1 MTKTSFEIWAR
12 RLAQHR
18 GLPAISDGQLAAE
31 LGIHR
36 NRVADYKRGFT
47 THHPPIPAKPDLR
60 CRLAMAA
67 ILAGLAPWPEDV
79 EAIPQNIPEENG
91 E

>member
-1 MTKTSFEIWAR
+1 MPMTKTSLEIWTE
-12 RLAQHR
+12 RLTEQR
-18 GLPAISDGQLAAE
+18 GLAAIPDRQLAAE

-47 THHPPIPAKPDLR
+47 THHPPLPAKPDLR

-67 ILAGLAPWPEDV
+67 ILAGLTPWPE
-79 EAIPQNIPEENG
+79 NI
-91 E
+91 

>member
-1 MTKTSFEIWAR
+1 MTKTSFEIWTE
-12 RLAQHR
+12 RLTEQR
-18 GLPAISDGQLAAE
+18 GRAAIPDRQLAAE

-47 THHPPIPAKPDLR
+47 THHPPLPAKPDLR

-67 ILAGLAPWPEDV
+67 ILAGLIPWPENSED
-79 EAIPQNIPEENG
+79 IPQERTG
-91 E
+91 

>member
-1 MTKTSFEIWAR
+1 MTKTSFEIWAG
-12 RLAQHR
+12 RLAQQR
-18 GLPAISDGQLAAE
+18 GLSAISDGLLAAE

-47 THHPPIPAKPDLR
+47 THHPPVPAKPDLR

-67 ILAGLAPWPEDV
+67 ILAGLAPWPEDTEV
-79 EAIPQNIPEENG
+79 ILRNAPEE
-91 E
+91 